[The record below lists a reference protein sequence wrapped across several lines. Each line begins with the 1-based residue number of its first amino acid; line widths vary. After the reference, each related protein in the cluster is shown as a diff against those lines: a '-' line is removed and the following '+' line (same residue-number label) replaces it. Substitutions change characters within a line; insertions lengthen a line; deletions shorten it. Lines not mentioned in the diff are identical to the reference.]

1 MASHKKYDVENPLAT
16 GDSAHQGAAGKL
28 SVGDIDKNNP
38 PKDVK
43 APAEKV
49 PSQPKPQGVLN
60 KYKHCM
66 NNQWQ
71 GVKPLKFLAC
81 IVVFLIIRYAVP
93 KPNTLTWPAW
103 QLFAIFVATI
113 LGLIIEPL
121 PIGAVALVA
130 QAFILLTGTLKFE
143 LAFVAFGANDTIW
156 LIAVEKTGL
165 GARIANLCI
174 SVLGKTSLGLAY
186 GLACAELVL
195 SPAMPSTTARAGG
208 VFVPI
213 IQSLAVAADSHPFSN
228 SSKRLGAFLTMSQFQ
243 VSVATSTMWATGAA
257 QNFLCLSLAAS
268 AGVPIP
274 GEWVT
279 WLKGSFL
286 PAAVTFAVIPA
297 LVYLCFPPEIKKTP
311 EAPAMARA
319 KLKEL
324 GPMTSGEYITM
335 ITLTLAV
342 ALWISSRFIG
352 LSNVSV
358 AFLALSLHLLFGVL
372 SWRDCLEYTPAW
384 DTLLWFGVVIGMST
398 NLNTLGVMKLF
409 ASFISKHVEKLN
421 LGQLPA
427 FWLLSLVY
435 YVIHYLFASQTAHV
449 AALYTPFLQ
458 TMLAARIDPLLAAL
472 GLAYVSNLFGSIT
485 HYASGQAAAYYGA
498 GYLRILPT
506 FIIGG
511 IFGIGNLAVW
521 FFLGAGWA
529 KAVKLF

>member
-1 MASHKKYDVENPLAT
+1 MATNKKHDVENPIVTDGNGDLKHPD
-16 GDSAHQGAAGKL
+16 DSAHNTSSRKVAVDDIEKPGDAGK
-28 SVGDIDKNNP
+28 
-38 PKDVK
+38 
-43 APAEKV
+43 PAQKL
-49 PSQPKPQGVLN
+49 PAQPIPRGMFGRY
-60 KYKHCM
+60 KYTM
-66 NNQWQ
+66 QNQWK

-81 IVVFLIIRYAVP
+81 IVVFLILRYAVP
-93 KPNTLTWPAW
+93 KPATLTWKAW

-121 PIGAVALVA
+121 PIGAVALIA

-143 LAFVAFGANDTIW
+143 EAFVAFGANDTIW
-156 LIAVEKTGL
+156 LIVAAYFFGKACL
-165 GARIANLCI
+165 GVRIANLCI

-213 IQSLAVAADSHPFSN
+213 IQSLSVNADSHPFSD

-257 QNFLCLSLAAS
+257 QNFLCLSLAAN

-297 LVYLCFPPEIKKTP
+297 LVYLCFPPQLKKTP
-311 EAPAMARA
+311 EAPHLARL

-324 GPMTSGEYITM
+324 GPMTSGEYITS
-335 ITLTLAV
+335 IVLLLAV

-358 AFLALSLHLLFGVL
+358 AFLALSLLLVSGVL

-398 NLNTLGVMKLF
+398 NLNTLT
-409 ASFISKHVEKLN
+409 
-421 LGQLPA
+421 
-427 FWLLSLVY
+427 FWVLSLVY
-435 YVIHYLFASQTAHV
+435 YIIHYLFASQTAHV

-458 TMLAARIDPLLAAL
+458 TMLAAGVDPILAAL

-498 GYLRILPT
+498 GYLKILPT

-521 FFLGAGWA
+521 FFLGAGWQ
-529 KAVKLF
+529 KAVKIY

>member
-1 MASHKKYDVENPLAT
+1 MGPDGLSGLPKDKD
-16 GDSAHQGAAGKL
+16 DSAHPGHKAAVDDL
-28 SVGDIDKNNP
+28 
-38 PKDVK
+38 
-43 APAEKV
+43 EK
-49 PSQPKPQGVLN
+49 
-60 KYKHCM
+60 
-66 NNQWQ
+66 
-71 GVKPLKFLAC
+71 GVKPIKFLAC

-93 KPNTLTWPAW
+93 KPKTLTWPAW
-103 QLFAIFVATI
+103 QLLAVFVATI

-121 PIGAVALVA
+121 PIGAVALIA

-156 LIAVEKTGL
+156 LIVA
-165 GARIANLCI
+165 AYFF
-174 SVLGKTSLGLAY
+174 GKAK
-186 GLACAELVL
+186 LVL

-213 IQSLAVAADSHPFSN
+213 IQSLAVNADSHPFSD

-243 VSVATSTMWATGAA
+243 VSVASSTMWATGAA

-297 LVYLCFPPEIKKTP
+297 LVYLCFPPEICKTP
-311 EAPAMARA
+311 EAPHMARL

-324 GPMTSGEYITM
+324 GPMRAGEIITM
-335 ITLTLAV
+335 TTLLLAV

-409 ASFISKHVEKLN
+409 ATFIAKQIPN
-421 LGQLPA
+421 GIGQLPA
-427 FWLLSLVY
+427 FWILSLIY

-458 TMLAARIDPLLAAL
+458 TMLAAGVDPILAAL

-498 GYLRILPT
+498 GYLKILPT

-521 FFLGAGWA
+521 FFLGAGWQ
-529 KAVKLF
+529 KAVKIF